1 MTRKRDEK
9 PNTKFENLQFAGQC
23 PMKNIPIPTNNNE
36 YLKKLITQLEK
47 IIKRMRWK
55 AVFFL
60 KEQDEKYKSIIEN
73 VEFYEMEDTYAIKYI

>member
-9 PNTKFENLQFAGQC
+9 PNTKFENLQFAGQYS
-23 PMKNIPIPTNNNE
+23 MKNIPIPTNNNE

-73 VEFYEMEDTYAIKYI
+73 VEFYEMEDTYAFKYI